1 MVEKRVTIQE
11 LILLYLFENKGFE
24 FDDKWVGYTQYNLTQ
39 NGISDVLG
47 ISQGHVSVELKR
59 LINKGLIK
67 EKVVPIKGKVGR
79 RKAYFLTSKGV
90 EIAKEI
96 KIKLEK
102 KTVEYDGK
110 ILKLSELK
118 NIYSEKLGKNM
129 TLVEMYLMFYK
140 TSRKKYKIISNGLP
154 ELRNVYGREKEEK
167 LFLDFIN
174 SNKHIVVI
182 TGIPGIGKTAFA
194 RKMVEILK
202 NRYHIFWYTFHQ
214 YDTLPIFLS
223 DFSTFLEKIGLYGL
237 KKYLKYTNNSEI
249 NFEEIYSILKDEFIK
264 LSNAVMFF
272 DNFEQADSK
281 IVKYVKMIS
290 DFIKSTSSKLVII
303 TREIPHEIIDIY
315 DVISKNI
322 LEIKMDLLS
331 KDAVKKWLE
340 DIGIHDSITLDT
352 VYEIT
357 KGFPLSISLTDFEL
371 YRYSPKNISRYFYY
385 TVYSTLTD
393 IEREIV
399 SFISLLN
406 KPVNYEFLSNFYDY
420 KYIDKLIRKNI
431 LEENERGDISVHSVI
446 KEFFSASL
454 SEKDKNELHTKI
466 GKFLEESGDYAQ
478 SLYHYIHGNKINA
491 AVKLIKSKSKI
502 IVNQSS
508 PDFLLELLNKIE
520 NIENYEKIEDII
532 EIIKT
537 MKGEI
542 YSLAGKWE
550 NALKT
555 YRELIKNSN
564 LDDQKKVNIICKL
577 ARIHIHL
584 GNLKNG
590 IKLLENCEK
599 NHFDKIDNETKLKV
613 LQTLVM
619 AYYTKNDID
628 EAKKYGLKALDIVKT
643 MPIKKAWIYN
653 MLGIIHSMEKNY
665 DEAIEF
671 FKESL
676 KIANKTKN
684 IRGAIC
690 VLNNI
695 GFAYY
700 KKKDYNSAIR
710 FLNSALFLAKETNL
724 RRSEA
729 VVSISLAK
737 CYKEIGKI
745 KEAEQLLKR
754 IIKCCENVLGKK
766 DLGDLYYEYATI
778 LKLKGIPEYRELMKK
793 AMDIYRD
800 LGLKKEKCH
809 KLHLH

>member
-1 MVEKRVTIQE
+1 MAKERVTIQE

-24 FDDKWVGYTQYNLTQ
+24 FDDKWIEYTQYNLTQ

-59 LINKGLIK
+59 LINKGLVR
-67 EKVVPIKGKVGR
+67 ERVVPIKGKIGR

-96 KIKLEK
+96 KNKLEK
-102 KTVEYDGK
+102 KVVEYDGK
-110 ILKLSELK
+110 NLKLSELK
-118 NIYSEKLGKNM
+118 KIYSEKLGKNV
-129 TLVEMYLMFYK
+129 TLVEMYLMFHK
-140 TSRKKYKIISNGLP
+140 TSRKKYKIVSNGLP
-154 ELRNVYGREKEEK
+154 ELKNVYGREKEEK
-167 LFLDFIN
+167 SFMDFIN
-174 SNKHIVVI
+174 SNKHIVII
-182 TGIPGIGKTAFA
+182 TGIPGIGKTVFA
-194 RKMVEILK
+194 RKMVEHLK

-237 KKYLKYTNNSEI
+237 KKYLKYTSNSEI

-272 DNFEQADSK
+272 DNFEYSDSE
-281 IVKYVKMIS
+281 IVKYVRMIS

-303 TREIPHEIIDIY
+303 TREIPHEIIDIH

-340 DIGIHDSITLDT
+340 DMGIHDKITLDT

-406 KPVNYEFLSNFYDY
+406 KPVNYEFISNFYDY

-431 LEENERGDISVHSVI
+431 LEENERGEIYAHSVI

-466 GKFLEESGDYAQ
+466 GKFFEESGDYAQ
-478 SLYHYIHGNKINA
+478 ALYHYIHGNKIND

-520 NIENYEKIEDII
+520 NCENDDIV

-550 NALKT
+550 YALKT
-555 YRELIKNSN
+555 YKELIKNKN
-564 LDDQKKVNIICKL
+564 LNDEQKVNITCKL
-577 ARIHIHL
+577 ARTYIHL
-584 GNLKNG
+584 GNIKEG

-599 NHFDKIDNETKLKV
+599 KYFDNIDNETKLKV

-619 AYYTKNDID
+619 AYYTKNEID
-628 EAKKYGLKALDIVKT
+628 EAKKYGLKALDITKT
-643 MPIKKAWIYN
+643 MSIKKAWIYN

-665 DEAIEF
+665 DKAIDLF
-671 FKESL
+671 NESL

-700 KKKDYNSAIR
+700 KKKDYNSATR
-710 FLNSALFLAKETNL
+710 FLTSALFLAKETNL

-729 VVSISLAK
+729 VVSISLSK
-737 CYKEIGKI
+737 CYREIGKI
-745 KEAEQLLKR
+745 EDAEQLLKR
-754 IIKCCENVLGKK
+754 ITKCCENVLGKK

-778 LKLKGIPEYRELMKK
+778 LKLKGHSEYREFMKK
-793 AMDIYRD
+793 SMEIYKE

-809 KLHLH
+809 KLQ